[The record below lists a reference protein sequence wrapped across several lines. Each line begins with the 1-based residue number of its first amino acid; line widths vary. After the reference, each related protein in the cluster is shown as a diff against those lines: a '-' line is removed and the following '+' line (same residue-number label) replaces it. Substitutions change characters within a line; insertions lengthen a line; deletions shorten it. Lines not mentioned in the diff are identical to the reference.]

1 MMSSKV
7 ADRRS
12 YRQFCGLARALDVLG
27 ERWTLLL
34 VRELLLGP
42 RRYGD
47 LLESLPGLT
56 TNLLARRLKQL
67 EADGIAERIELDAS
81 AKAYRLTER
90 GAALEP
96 VIMELGRWGGALL
109 DMPRPEDKTDMAWG
123 LISMKRRFKG
133 GKNFRAQ
140 LNVGERSFTLSFEDD
155 YLSVKQKRTDAP
167 QLEVS
172 GDPIAFRKWLFMGA
186 KLDDLAAS
194 EELRVVGN
202 QKARTKFIRAFE
214 RVS

>member
-1 MMSSKV
+1 MSVKM
-7 ADRRS
+7 ADRRR
-12 YRQFCGLARALDVLG
+12 YRQFCGLARALDVVG

-67 EADGIAERIELDAS
+67 EADGLVDRVHLEAG
-81 AKAYRLTER
+81 AKAYRLSER

-109 DMPRPEDKTDMAWG
+109 GVPGPEDRTDMAWA
-123 LISMKRRFKG
+123 LISMKRRFTG
-133 GKNFRAQ
+133 GTNFRAQ
-140 LNVGERSFTLSFEDD
+140 LNVGERSFTLSFEGD
-155 YLSVKQKRTDAP
+155 YLSVQKKRTDAP

-172 GDPIAFRKWLFMGA
+172 GEATAFRKWFFMDRTLDELEAA
-186 KLDDLAAS
+186 K
-194 EELRVVGN
+194 ELQVAGK
-202 QKARTKFIRAFE
+202 QKARTKFSRAFQ

>member
-1 MMSSKV
+1 M
-7 ADRRS
+7 
-12 YRQFCGLARALDVLG
+12 DVVG

-67 EADGIAERIELDAS
+67 EADGIAERIELDAG
-81 AKAYRLTER
+81 ARAYRLTKR

-109 DMPRPEDKTDMAWG
+109 DMPRPEDRTDMAWG
-123 LISMKRRFKG
+123 LISMKRRFG
-133 GKNFRAQ
+133 GGSNFRAQ
-140 LNVGERSFTLSFEDD
+140 LNVGERSFTLSFEGD
-155 YLSVKQKRTDAP
+155 YLSVQQKSTDAP
-167 QLEVS
+167 QLEVT
-172 GDPIAFRKWLFMGA
+172 GEPLAFRKWLFMGA
-186 KLDDLAAS
+186 ELNVLEAS
-194 EELRVVGN
+194 EELRVEGT
-202 QKARTKFIRAFE
+202 QKARTKFVRAFE
-214 RVS
+214 RLN

>member
-1 MMSSKV
+1 MCPKV

-12 YRQFCGLARALDVLG
+12 YRQFCGLARALDVVG

-67 EADGIAERIELDAS
+67 EADGIAEKIELDEGVR
-81 AKAYRLTER
+81 AYRLTAR

-109 DMPRPEDKTDMAWG
+109 GMPTPEDRTDMAWG

-133 GKNFRAQ
+133 GK
-140 LNVGERSFTLSFEDD
+140 GS
-155 YLSVKQKRTDAP
+155 
-167 QLEVS
+167 
-172 GDPIAFRKWLFMGA
+172 
-186 KLDDLAAS
+186 
-194 EELRVVGN
+194 
-202 QKARTKFIRAFE
+202 
-214 RVS
+214 